1 MEGALVKLGDHQP
14 PFHRNFSDIPPQQTY
29 YRMRQLFCSRITLS
43 RYLARIA
50 SSTDFGRDSCGGHA
64 ADIVKE
70 NVAPVFLDLN
80 RYPTAGQEVVSIPPQ
95 PVSVTPAY
103 PNQFDPTIMS
113 GLPPIQ
119 TVLHMTLRGQL
130 ISFDLHTL
138 EDDPRLI
145 MELLIATSSD
155 RDKWMI
161 VGAFYR
167 RKGNIHAALTVVTTM
182 VKG

>member
-1 MEGALVKLGDHQP
+1 MVSGRG
-14 PFHRNFSDIPPQQTY
+14 SY
-29 YRMRQLFCSRITLS
+29 
-43 RYLARIA
+43 A
-50 SSTDFGRDSCGGHA
+50 SHA

-70 NVAPVFLDLN
+70 NVAPTFLHLN
-80 RYPTAGQEVVSIPPQ
+80 SYPTAGQEVVSIPLL
-95 PVSVTPAY
+95 PVSVTAAY
-103 PNQFDPTIMS
+103 PNHFNPTIMS

-119 TVLHMTLRGQL
+119 TVLHMILRGQP
-130 ISFDLHTL
+130 ISFDLHTV

-155 RDKWMI
+155 RDKWMV

-167 RKGNIHAALTVVTTM
+167 RKGNVLAALTVVTTM

>member
-1 MEGALVKLGDHQP
+1 MV
-14 PFHRNFSDIPPQQTY
+14 S
-29 YRMRQLFCSRITLS
+29 
-43 RYLARIA
+43 
-50 SSTDFGRDSCGGHA
+50 GRGSWVGHA
-64 ADIVKE
+64 ADVVKE
-70 NVAPVFLDLN
+70 NVAPLLLELN
-80 RYPTAGQEVVSIPPQ
+80 RYTTAGQEVVSIPPP
-95 PVSVTPAY
+95 PVSLTAAY

-119 TVLHMTLRGQL
+119 TVLLMTLRGQP

-167 RKGNIHAALTVVTTM
+167 RKGNTLAALTVVTTM

>member
-1 MEGALVKLGDHQP
+1 MDSGRG
-14 PFHRNFSDIPPQQTY
+14 S
-29 YRMRQLFCSRITLS
+29 C
-43 RYLARIA
+43 A
-50 SSTDFGRDSCGGHA
+50 SHA

-80 RYPTAGQEVVSIPPQ
+80 RYPTACQEVVSMDFIPPP

-119 TVLHMTLRGQL
+119 TVLHMTLRGQP

-138 EDDPRLI
+138 DDDPRLI
-145 MELLIATSSD
+145 IELLIATSSD

-167 RKGNIHAALTVVTTM
+167 RKGNIHAALTAVTTM

>member
-1 MEGALVKLGDHQP
+1 MVP
-14 PFHRNFSDIPPQQTY
+14 
-29 YRMRQLFCSRITLS
+29 
-43 RYLARIA
+43 
-50 SSTDFGRDSCGGHA
+50 GRGSCAGNA
-64 ADIVKE
+64 ADMVKK
-70 NVAPVFLDLN
+70 NVAPIFLDLN
-80 RYPTAGQEVVSIPPQ
+80 RYPTVGQEVVSIPPP
-95 PVSVTPAY
+95 PVLITAAY
-103 PNQFDPTIMS
+103 HNQFDPIIMS

-119 TVLHMTLRGQL
+119 TVLHMTLRGQP

-145 MELLIATSSD
+145 IELLVATSSD

>member
-1 MEGALVKLGDHQP
+1 MVSGRG
-14 PFHRNFSDIPPQQTY
+14 
-29 YRMRQLFCSRITLS
+29 SR
-43 RYLARIA
+43 A
-50 SSTDFGRDSCGGHA
+50 GHA

-70 NVAPVFLDLN
+70 NVAPLFLDLN
-80 RYPTAGQEVVSIPPQ
+80 SYPTAGQQVVSIPPP
-95 PVSVTPAY
+95 PVSVTAAY
-103 PNQFDPTIMS
+103 PNQFDTTIMS

-119 TVLHMTLRGQL
+119 TVLLMTLRGQP

-138 EDDPRLI
+138 EDEPRLI
-145 MELLIATSSD
+145 IELLIATSSD

-182 VKG
+182 VKGERDLT

>member
-1 MEGALVKLGDHQP
+1 VVSGQGSWA
-14 PFHRNFSDIPPQQTY
+14 
-29 YRMRQLFCSRITLS
+29 
-43 RYLARIA
+43 
-50 SSTDFGRDSCGGHA
+50 GHA
-64 ADIVKE
+64 ADIVKK
-70 NVAPVFLDLN
+70 NVAPLFLDLN
-80 RYPTAGQEVVSIPPQ
+80 RYPTAGQEVDSIPP
-95 PVSVTPAY
+95 PVTAAY

-119 TVLHMTLRGQL
+119 TVLSMTLRGQP
-130 ISFDLHTL
+130 ISFDLHTV

-145 MELLIATSSD
+145 IELLIATSSD

-167 RKGNIHAALTVVTTM
+167 RKGNIHAALTVVITM